1 MIKILQISST
11 QIIRVVFTLLF
22 FNVSALTFA
31 QQDLEL
37 DNRLLV
43 KFSPFS
49 LAEPETVVFQ
59 GGLEYFFSPK
69 VSVQSE
75 IGFNGGVFGVPSGRR
90 RNEDFSLWRSKSE
103 IKFHQKEFYW
113 GFEFFLVQKDLI
125 RNDDSF
131 TPFQQQI
138 WYQQARIDFEVYGAA
153 VKFGRQVFISDNILL
168 DFFAG
173 YGLRSRY
180 REVTVIEL
188 SDNQQGTS
196 FSGQNN
202 PLNDR
207 YRYLGWDYIQHFSLG
222 LKMSFLVRKKNT
234 TPDLK

>member
-1 MIKILQISST
+1 MKIFQMSPR
-11 QIIRVVFTLLF
+11 QIIQVVLTLLF
-22 FNVSALTFA
+22 FNVSALAFA
-31 QQDLEL
+31 QQNSEL
-37 DNRLLV
+37 ANRLLI
-43 KFSPFS
+43 KFSPLS
-49 LAEPETVVFQ
+49 LSEPETVVFQ

-69 VSVQSE
+69 VSIQSE
-75 IGFNGGVFGVPSGRR
+75 IGLNGGVFGVPSGRR
-90 RNEDFSLWRSKSE
+90 RNEDFSLWRSKTE

-113 GFEFFLVQKDLI
+113 GFEFFFVQKDLI

-153 VKFGRQVFISDNILL
+153 VKFGRQVFISNNILL
-168 DFFAG
+168 DFFTG

-188 SDNQQGTS
+188 SNRQQGTS

-202 PLNDR
+202 PFNER
-207 YRYLGWDYIQHFSLG
+207 YRYLGWDYIQHLSLG
-222 LKMSFLVRKKNT
+222 MKMGFRIGKKNRI
-234 TPDLK
+234 PDLK